1 MVRAKITAVRT
12 ATQLKLAV
20 LLVLFICIVQNGT
33 LIGVTAALFK
43 HFKTVYEEDVK
54 PILNEYEEEA
64 HLLTDGHGPLRGT

>member
-64 HLLTDGHGPLRGT
+64 HLLTDGNGPLRGT